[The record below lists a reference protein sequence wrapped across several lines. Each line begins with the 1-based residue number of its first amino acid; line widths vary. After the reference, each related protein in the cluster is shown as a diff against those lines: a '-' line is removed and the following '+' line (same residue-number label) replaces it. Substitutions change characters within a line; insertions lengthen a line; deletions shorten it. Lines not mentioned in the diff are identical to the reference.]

1 MMVSTMA
8 DNDCR
13 AALLAVATPLFA
25 EKGFNGVSV
34 REIAGFAGVNVSMI
48 SYYFGG
54 KEGLYGAVLNE
65 QFAVLHRVAE
75 IAQMDTDPLNKF
87 ELYVRATVARYRRN
101 PFLLRFY
108 TSELTNPTPC
118 FATIVKPAIQ
128 GVVKILQEFFT
139 DGLSHHQFREGLD
152 PTDTALALAG
162 MINFYFLLEPATGE
176 LVDHSPERDEELIR
190 HIMDIFKNGVLK

>member
-1 MMVSTMA
+1 MA

-13 AALLAVATPLFA
+13 ANLITIATPLFA
-25 EKGFNGVSV
+25 EKGFKGVSV
-34 REIAGFAGVNVSMI
+34 REIASVAGVNVSMI
-48 SYYFGG
+48 SYYFGD

-65 QFAVLHRVAE
+65 QFAVLQGVAE
-75 IAQMDTDPLNKF
+75 IALMDTDPLEKF
-87 ELYVRATVARYRRN
+87 EFYVRGTVARYRLN
-101 PFLLRFY
+101 PYLLRFY

-128 GVVKILQEFFT
+128 GVVKTLQEFFT
-139 DGLSHHQFREGLD
+139 DGLSHHKFREGLD

-190 HIMDIFKNGVLK
+190 HIMDIFTNGVLK